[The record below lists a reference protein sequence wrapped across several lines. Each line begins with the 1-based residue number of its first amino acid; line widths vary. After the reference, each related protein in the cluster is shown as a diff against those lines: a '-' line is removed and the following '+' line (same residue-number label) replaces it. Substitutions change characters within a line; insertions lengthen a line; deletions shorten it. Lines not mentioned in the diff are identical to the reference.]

1 MTAAMLVLL
10 LGSPL
15 PPLNVEGQKP
25 APALRVGMIVVEG
38 NVRTPDREILEELNV
53 FPGQVLPGEADFLR
67 AEMRLLMTFHKRF
80 DLADRQRPRIEFE
93 PKTCSEFVDI
103 RVLFPERKKPKETR

>member
-1 MTAAMLVLL
+1 MTAGLLVLM

-15 PPLNVEGQKP
+15 PPLAVEGQKP
-25 APALRVGMIVVEG
+25 APVLRVGSIVIVG

-53 FPGQVLPGEADFLR
+53 FPGQLLPGEADFLR
-67 AEMRLLMTFHKRF
+67 AEIRLLVTFHKRF

-103 RVLFPERKKPKETR
+103 RVLFPEKGKKKEKR

>member
-1 MTAAMLVLL
+1 MTAGLLVLV

-15 PPLNVEGQKP
+15 PPLGVEGQKV
-25 APALRVGMIVVEG
+25 APDLRVGRIIIEG

-53 FPGQVLPGEADFLR
+53 FPGQLLPGEADFLR
-67 AEMRLLMTFHKRF
+67 SEIRLLMTFHKRF

-93 PKTCSEFVDI
+93 PETGSRFVDI
-103 RVLFPERKKPKETR
+103 RVLFPEKRKKKEKP